1 MSRWHNSQLEDE
13 RKLKAEQDKEYQESL
28 EIDSRKR
35 KTLEDEIRELSRL
48 EEVHRA
54 REARVPK
61 EPDNEAGASAQVLI
75 VVQHPFLGRI
85 SRVFSAE
92 EIMLAVYDW
101 VGSLNHHP
109 EHFSLHVQP
118 AVAISPQ
125 DKVLDFQSVV
135 IYVESLEQPLPM
147 SFTSPEVSFKGFAA
161 VEDSME
167 DEWSLQISAFENY
180 VPPVIEEVPH
190 QLLQHDNQR

>member
-1 MSRWHNSQLEDE
+1 MESAFSPSDKGRKWRQTLQLESKSDGPERQPATSTASGLDSNLSRWHNSQLGDE

-48 EEVHRA
+48 EEVRRA

-75 VVQHPFLGRI
+75 VVQHLFLGRI
-85 SRVFSAE
+85 SRIFSAKE
-92 EIMLAVYDW
+92 KMLAVYDW

-109 EHFSLHVQP
+109 EHLSLHVEP

-125 DKVLDFQSVV
+125 DKVLDF
-135 IYVESLEQPLPM
+135 
-147 SFTSPEVSFKGFAA
+147 
-161 VEDSME
+161 
-167 DEWSLQISAFENY
+167 
-180 VPPVIEEVPH
+180 
-190 QLLQHDNQR
+190 

>member
-1 MSRWHNSQLEDE
+1 M
-13 RKLKAEQDKEYQESL
+13 RKLKAEQGKEYQESL

-48 EEVHRA
+48 EEVRRA

-85 SRVFSAE
+85 SRVFSAK

-101 VGSLNHHP
+101 VGSSVCMYNLLLQYHLKIK
-109 EHFSLHVQP
+109 SL
-118 AVAISPQ
+118 IF
-125 DKVLDFQSVV
+125 KVL
-135 IYVESLEQPLPM
+135 
-147 SFTSPEVSFKGFAA
+147 SFT
-161 VEDSME
+161 
-167 DEWSLQISAFENY
+167 
-180 VPPVIEEVPH
+180 
-190 QLLQHDNQR
+190 

>member
-1 MSRWHNSQLEDE
+1 M
-13 RKLKAEQDKEYQESL
+13 RKLKAEQGKEYQESL
-28 EIDSRKR
+28 EIDSTKR
-35 KTLEDEIRELSRL
+35 KTLEDEIRELSRS

-85 SRVFSAE
+85 SRVFSAK

-147 SFTSPEVSFKGFAA
+147 SFTSPEVSFKGFVAL
-161 VEDSME
+161 EDSKE
-167 DEWSLQISAFENY
+167 DEWSLQISAFEDY
-180 VPPVIEEVPH
+180 VPPVIEEIPH

>member
-1 MSRWHNSQLEDE
+1 M
-13 RKLKAEQDKEYQESL
+13 RKLKAEQGKEYQESL
-28 EIDSRKR
+28 EIDSTKR
-35 KTLEDEIRELSRL
+35 KTLEDEIRELSRS

-85 SRVFSAE
+85 SRVFSAK

-118 AVAISPQ
+118 AVAIS
-125 DKVLDFQSVV
+125 DRKSVV
-135 IYVESLEQPLPM
+135 
-147 SFTSPEVSFKGFAA
+147 
-161 VEDSME
+161 
-167 DEWSLQISAFENY
+167 
-180 VPPVIEEVPH
+180 
-190 QLLQHDNQR
+190 